1 MKNTYVYPFP
11 SLEVNVE
18 DIGQFI
24 KDVFIRE
31 FGQERLVDIDV
42 DTYPNEYAFE
52 LIVSKYDEEVSEFIS
67 QLRELFVNK
76 GLSVLILAR
85 AKESLK
91 VEG

>member
-52 LIVSKYDEEVSEFIS
+52 LIVSKYDDEVSEFIS

-85 AKESLK
+85 EKESLK
-91 VEG
+91 VED

>member
-11 SLEVNVE
+11 SLEVNVD

-24 KDVFIRE
+24 KDLFIRE

-52 LIVSKYDEEVSEFIS
+52 LIVTKYDDEVSEFIS

-85 AKESLK
+85 AKENLK
-91 VEG
+91 VKG